1 MPTFYGI
8 GRSTVDIFI
17 PVNKIPLK
25 FADQNLTR
33 LSQDEMEKIYP
44 NLEKHKANN
53 IKKVAGG
60 ISANI
65 VKIASYLGAKSF
77 FTNTIGND
85 ENGKLFE
92 RELAKY
98 GVCAFFDKRKK
109 TTGTFVALHQK
120 TPKDKY
126 GKSVVLRLQQILLI
140 WTRFKFE
147 LIIYQLQIV

>member
-1 MPTFYGI
+1 MGVFMPTFYGI

-25 FADQNLTR
+25 FAEQNLTR

-77 FTNTIGND
+77 FTSTIGND

-98 GVCAFFDKRKK
+98 GVCAFFR
-109 TTGTFVALHQK
+109 
-120 TPKDKY
+120 
-126 GKSVVLRLQQILLI
+126 
-140 WTRFKFE
+140 
-147 LIIYQLQIV
+147 

>member
-44 NLEKHKANN
+44 NLEKLKISD

-65 VKIASYLGAKSF
+65 IKIASYLGAKSF
-77 FTNTIGND
+77 FYKHN
-85 ENGKLFE
+85 
-92 RELAKY
+92 R
-98 GVCAFFDKRKK
+98 
-109 TTGTFVALHQK
+109 
-120 TPKDKY
+120 
-126 GKSVVLRLQQILLI
+126 
-140 WTRFKFE
+140 
-147 LIIYQLQIV
+147 